1 MAGWGLW
8 SYGVGVRYTK
18 IDERGEILWDPVKRG
33 LYEFF
38 NVFSKKLTQ

>member
-18 IDERGEILWDPVKRG
+18 IGERGEILWDPVKRG

-38 NVFSKKLTQ
+38 NVLSKKLTQ